1 MTFQDAISL
10 IDELRGRF
18 DAPYSV
24 QDKESIAE
32 LYSIVLGKRFVPTT
46 CQQCYHDAVIE
57 LYLYTKNHDSFM
69 KKKSKYVMRAGFII
83 QCPSFHKGEVFTN
96 ANLTDKIAEEY
107 LKKFP
112 KQKDYFDVVKVSA
125 PGKEEVPDKEETQ
138 ETEEVPEKEENEVK
152 E

>member
-1 MTFQDAISL
+1 MMTFQDAISL

-83 QCPSFHKGEVFTN
+83 QCPSFHNGEVFTN

-112 KQKDYFDVVKVSA
+112 KQKDYFDVLTA
-125 PGKEEVPDKEETQ
+125 PKKEETQ